1 MIKFNKWGGVVV
13 RCDYSAFVIEGCTI
27 LCAEGRRYKMKPF
40 GHFVF
45 DTLLRVVEAS
55 MYEARSGMMETDL
68 HSWKFDSGEALT
80 AKMKFLVMIDELEVV
95 EEDEAGRATMEAE
108 GGGNV
113 QVVDE
118 DQKVLFEGK
127 WRADVSSTRLV
138 VDNNMVIEFTARG
151 TYGVVGVDRY
161 EGHVV
166 SGKFVVE
173 EVGLDETGMGIYR
186 IRGEGIIQQK
196 SANQSLPI
204 QGR

>member
-1 MIKFNKWGGVVV
+1 MMP
-13 RCDYSAFVIEGCTI
+13 
-27 LCAEGRRYKMKPF
+27 L

-45 DTLLRVVEAS
+45 DTFLRVVEAS

-68 HSWKFDSGEALT
+68 HSWKFDCGEALT

-95 EEDEAGRATMEAE
+95 DEDEAGRATMEAE

-113 QVVDE
+113 QIVDE
-118 DQKVLFEGK
+118 DQKALFEGK
-127 WRADVSSTRLV
+127 WRADVSSTRFV
-138 VDNNMVIEFTARG
+138 VDNNMVIELVLHA
-151 TYGVVGVDRY
+151 TYSAVGVDRY
-161 EGHVV
+161 DGHVV
-166 SGKFVVE
+166 SGKLLVE

-186 IRGEGIIQQK
+186 IRGEGLIQQK